1 MLRPEVYFS
10 YHTATHS
17 SCMLA
22 HNFLLSLSVAV
33 SWDSSCSNL
42 SNSTLGRCVAS
53 SLSFCCCPF
62 LNASL
67 VGSCWT
73 VYSTVY
79 LPLFARPLHHRSSQ
93 VHEPP
98 PTPVSGLHG
107 GFVLLLLPLR
117 AEAPWSQNLPVES
130 KHGRLLLHISSS
142 PLIKMT
148 LFTCLPFFKTNS
160 TNQQMGWERKYE
172 ATDIVHYHHNKDPS
186 QRRLFVFTL
195 KQNNLSI
202 TQH

>member
-33 SWDSSCSNL
+33 SWDSYCSNL
-42 SNSTLGRCVAS
+42 SNSTLGWCVAS
-53 SLSFCCCPF
+53 TLSFCCCPF
-62 LNASL
+62 LKYASL

-79 LPLFARPLHHRSSQ
+79 LPLFAPPLHHRSSQ

-98 PTPVSGLHG
+98 PTPVSGLYG

-130 KHGRLLLHISSS
+130 KHGPLLSHI
-142 PLIKMT
+142 
-148 LFTCLPFFKTNS
+148 FT
-160 TNQQMGWERKYE
+160 
-172 ATDIVHYHHNKDPS
+172 YH
-186 QRRLFVFTL
+186 LL
-195 KQNNLSI
+195 
-202 TQH
+202 